1 MAALLEEE
9 GCSHQIAVDSAGTS
23 AHHIG
28 EPADRRSRGCAA
40 GRGVELPSISRQFV
54 VSDFEQFDWVLAMD
68 GDNQQALH
76 ALAPNAEARQ
86 KIHLLRSFDP
96 DAPRH
101 AEVPDPYY
109 GGPGG
114 FDEVFDLCQA
124 ACRGLLDQLR
134 LQHPHIHR

>member
-1 MAALLEEE
+1 MAALLDEE
-9 GCSHQIAVDSAGTS
+9 GCSHQITVDSAGTG
-23 AHHIG
+23 ADHIG
-28 EPADRRSRGCAA
+28 EPADRRSRRCAT

-54 VSDFEQFDWVLAMD
+54 VSDFDRFDWVLAMD
-68 GDNQQALH
+68 YDNRRALN
-76 ALAPNAEARQ
+76 ALAPHPEARQ

-96 DAPRH
+96 DAPRQ

-124 ACRGLLDQLR
+124 ACRGLLNSLR
-134 LQHPHIHR
+134 LQHPHIKR